1 MATILLNVK
10 VNENDIKQAEQQIS
24 KIINGTNGNGGGN
37 GIQAATTNVNNLQK
51 SVANLL
57 NTLKGSK
64 DKYAPEL
71 FTDLEKRITST
82 LNSLKSL
89 NQEIGNNKPTDEQK
103 RALQG
108 LKKEYEQL
116 GAEYATLRVESQKL
130 QKENKLAIPNV
141 DNLRK
146 KYANLLNTIM
156 GTEKYYAKGTFSKLT
171 VDIKNNLA
179 ALQNLDPTSQNY
191 AQTVND
197 LDKELNKLSADFAQT
212 KANAT
217 NLHGSLR
224 EIVGGFIKF
233 QAAAMIV
240 MKPLQLIR
248 TAWQDINETLVETEN
263 RVVELRRVAGQVA
276 NSDEL
281 YKLAQQYGQTFE
293 NVSELTL
300 NFARNG
306 MEWTEALQATEAALL
321 AINVAELDVTQAS
334 EGMIAVMNQFGI
346 EASELES
353 IVDKLNITAD
363 NAAVTTEKLL
373 SALQRT
379 GSSAVNAKLSLEETV
394 GIITALSEATG
405 RSGQNIGTAVNSL
418 IQFSTKAESL
428 EVFEKL
434 GGGVQKAVEDYRM
447 GAGTVLD
454 IWRELSSVVQSS
466 GAQSE
471 GILGSLFGDEDWR
484 TLNEELKTELGE
496 NFATVTEIYG
506 TASTFR
512 KNYFIALLQ
521 NLDQVDDTLADMNG
535 AQGYSQKENLQYL
548 DTYTA
553 KVNSLEAQWKK
564 IANDEQGLL
573 GIKKDLVDMA
583 SGVLTLIENLG
594 GIKTVLT
601 EIAVI
606 AGTIIISSKWTAII
620 AGITKIKSALGELT
634 IYAIP
639 NAISAWKA
647 YAAGIVSANTAIQ
660 ASIPLIG
667 LLTLGITAA
676 ISAIKRKNEAEEQE
690 RALAISTWEAGKN
703 KITTLEQLRL
713 KYENLLSIENRS
725 EQQNNELDLV
735 EKKLVETLGE
745 KAKALGILT
754 QGTDDYTEALKKLT
768 EEEIRKEKN
777 EVIIAQ
783 NAAKETV
790 SNLSSGRIGDFGFA
804 FSPTGGK
811 NTNAIIEMRNALE
824 EGGFSFKGQT
834 LKGFS
839 NKDDAETQIQNY
851 LNAKKAID
859 NLDAKISELIIAGDI
874 DTAKRIQNSKD
885 YKGFL
890 DIISK
895 YEPSIQQYA
904 ELSASRFFNTYQESI
919 GKKYSDVSFS
929 DEEYKELVN
938 FVVKNTTG
946 GELIGEQLKTYID
959 TIIKDR
965 TVDGGSSDNDGTTT
979 NPKDK
984 VISVLEA
991 IRDNTEKTREIED
1004 KLLAI
1009 EDKLLALEEAKNQRT
1024 VRVFNSATG
1033 KWEQVAN
1040 QKDIDNA
1047 QKDIDNAQKDLEN
1060 YAFDTVLSALKDGEL
1075 PDGFEIP
1082 DWLAALQA
1090 PTSEE
1095 KNQSFMT
1102 SLGILAG
1109 VYNKT
1114 PSSGGIS
1121 SNTTTS
1127 TTTNNNQSYN
1137 INGVPISR
1145 EAAQNYT
1152 VAELFEI
1159 MGLS

>member
-71 FTDLEKRITST
+71 FADLEKRITST

-146 KYANLLNTIM
+146 KYANLLNTIR

-353 IVDKLNITAD
+353 VVDKLNITAD

-418 IQFSTKAESL
+418 IQFSTKSEAL

-454 IWRELSSVVQSS
+454 IWRELSGVVQSS

-484 TLNEELKTELGE
+484 TLNEELQTELGE

-535 AQGYSQKENLQYL
+535 AMGYSQKENLQYL

-553 KVNSLEAQWKK
+553 KVTALEAKWKK

-573 GIKKDLVDMA
+573 AVKKLFAELGFGTLSILEYAGGLRTVFVGLA
-583 SGVLTLIENLG
+583 ISTLPTVVGLLGKALTTLKAISGVSSGVNAAFGWASL
-594 GIKTVLT
+594 
-601 EIAVI
+601 
-606 AGTIIISSKWTAII
+606 AGV
-620 AGITKIKSALGELT
+620 
-634 IYAIP
+634 
-639 NAISAWKA
+639 AISA
-647 YAAGIVSANTAIQ
+647 G
-660 ASIPLIG
+660 IG
-667 LLTLGITAA
+667 LYQ
-676 ISAIKRKNEAEEQE
+676 KHNQEQE
-690 RALAISTWEAGKN
+690 QARELAISTWEAN
-703 KITTLEQLRL
+703 KQNAEALQELYDKYNQLTPADDEFL
-713 KYENLLSIENRS
+713 TIQK
-725 EQQNNELDLV
+725 ELV
-735 EKKLVETLGE
+735 
-745 KAKALGILT
+745 KALGDKATALEGLT
-754 QGTDDYTEALKKLT
+754 IGSEEYTKAVEKMTEAELEYYRTQQRKAATAATTKAKKF
-768 EEEIRKEKN
+768 KFN
-777 EVIIAQ
+777 DVY
-783 NAAKETV
+783 
-790 SNLSSGRIGDFGFA
+790 
-804 FSPTGGK
+804 SPTQ
-811 NTNAIIEMRNALE
+811 TNSNSSLIQSLIFTRLADLGIVDPIYFNVDSNNV
-824 EGGFSFKGQT
+824 FSAYENF
-834 LKGFS
+834 
-839 NKDDAETQIQNY
+839 NKAVEFI
-851 LNAKKAID
+851 
-859 NLDAKISELIIAGDI
+859 
-874 DTAKRIQNSKD
+874 
-885 YKGFL
+885 
-890 DIISK
+890 
-895 YEPSIQQYA
+895 
-904 ELSASRFFNTYQESI
+904 
-919 GKKYSDVSFS
+919 
-929 DEEYKELVN
+929 DEEYNALVRKGEFDKAN
-938 FVVKNTTG
+938 ALISSDFYKKASKGVSQAQGVVD
-946 GELIGEQLKTYID
+946 TYISANTAKLLNDYEIHTGDKVD
-959 TIIKDR
+959 TQEEFDNALKWIIDR
-965 TVDGGSSDNDGTTT
+965 LGLSEFYNDPIKSALSSFVKIKSENSSDDNAGTTT

-1004 KLLAI
+1004 KLLA
-1009 EDKLLALEEAKNQRT
+1009 LEEAKNQRT

-1040 QKDIDNA
+1040 

-1102 SLGILAG
+1102 ALGILAG

-1121 SNTTTS
+1121 SNTNTS

-1152 VAELFEI
+1152 LAELFEI